1 MTILDKLLTVDR
13 LKKWGFD
20 INENCVLCKQEQ
32 ETRDHIF
39 SECSYSKAIWKE
51 VLSMCGLQ
59 RDITS
64 WNDELKWAI
73 LKLKGK
79 SLITLLIRIGWNA
92 FIYNIWQENNIR
104 IFKKEAAK
112 EQIIE
117 CIKEAVKYRLAR
129 LKRIA
134 VDPINTSLHR
144 SWGLLDSIFVS

>member
-1 MTILDKLLTVDR
+1 
-13 LKKWGFD
+13 
-20 INENCVLCKQEQ
+20 
-32 ETRDHIF
+32 
-39 SECSYSKAIWKE
+39 
-51 VLSMCGLQ
+51 MCGLQ

-64 WNDELKWAI
+64 WNGELKWVI

-92 FIYNIWQENNIR
+92 FIYNIWQERNMR
-104 IFKKEAAK
+104 IFRKKEAAK

-129 LKRIA
+129 LKKIA
-134 VDPINTSLHR
+134 VDSINTSLQR